1 MKFFNTADLCDEF
14 DNIQIAKP
22 IFSQYGRKKKFCGK
36 MRTVSVLDDNSYVK
50 KLIEKKV
57 NGDVMVIDGNASD
70 NCALL
75 GDNLARKAFN
85 NGWSGFIINGYIR
98 DVEIINDIEIGIKA
112 IGSLPRKSEKK
123 DIGKY
128 GEILRF
134 AEVDFT
140 DGHYVY
146 SDSDGIIVS
155 KDILDKKDDNTTKQS
170 IPYIKLTG
178 VKKYDDT

>member
-22 IFSQYGRKKKFCGK
+22 IFSQYGRKKRFCGK
-36 MRTVSVLDDNSYVK
+36 IRTVNVLDDNSYVK
-50 KLIEKKV
+50 KLVEKKV
-57 NGDVMVIDGNASD
+57 NGDVMVIDGNAYD

-155 KDILDKKDDNTTKQS
+155 KDILDKKNDNTTKQS
-170 IPYIKLTG
+170 IPYIRLTG